1 MRVKFVYEGHLVKV
15 KVTGAKKMEKF
26 LFAQCKTSIDNNPRS
41 TKHTFIIFCALQV
54 GVENAF
60 QEQTFT
66 Q

>member
-1 MRVKFVYEGHLVKV
+1 
-15 KVTGAKKMEKF
+15 MEKF